1 MGPSRQKTLGLF
13 DIFGLLVPREPLQF
27 LYGPLQLLAFDR
39 FENIVDAVDLKGSQ
53 CIAVI
58 GRRKDDR
65 TGYIDLLENLECL
78 DVGKMDIHKKDV
90 GQRIAAYP
98 LDRIHHRIDHRQNL
112 NRRIYFPQKGFQ
124 IGRRGRFIL
133 NN

>member
-13 DIFGLLVPREPLQF
+13 DIFGLLVSREPLQF

-39 FENIVDAVDLKGSQ
+39 FENIVDAVDLKGCQ

-58 GRRKDDR
+58 GRCKDNR

-78 DVGKMDIHKKDV
+78 AV
-90 GQRIAAYP
+90 GQNGYP
-98 LDRIHHRIDHRQNL
+98 
-112 NRRIYFPQKGFQ
+112 
-124 IGRRGRFIL
+124 
-133 NN
+133 